1 MIFIR
6 FYLISDWFKV
16 HTASHFICLIF
27 WSLAIL
33 AVRLHLFFL
42 SLWVKKT
49 KMLSGYILVHA
60 INVSGISYFEQ
71 NVRILISKI
80 KKKKKR
86 IINKNYEQKTAQRGD
101 WQWYGWKGQ
110 VWAEIEERQ
119 IHNFTCW
126 YTSSATPNNTSRT
139 WEGRLEKK
147 WKSDEWIKVNVIK
160 WGHPASQESL
170 SI

>member
-27 WSLAIL
+27 WSLAML
-33 AVRLHLFFL
+33 AVWLHLFFL

-60 INVSGISYFEQ
+60 INVSGISYFER
-71 NVRILISKI
+71 NVRIWISKI
-80 KKKKKR
+80 KKKKER

-110 VWAEIEERQ
+110 VWAEMEERQ
-119 IHNFTCW
+119 SR
-126 YTSSATPNNTSRT
+126 YTSSATQNNTSRT

-147 WKSDEWIKVNVIK
+147 WKSDEWIKVNVVK

>member
-1 MIFIR
+1 MH
-6 FYLISDWFKV
+6 K
-16 HTASHFICLIF
+16 ASHFICLIF

-60 INVSGISYFEQ
+60 INVSGISYFER

-80 KKKKKR
+80 KKKKR

-110 VWAEIEERQ
+110 VWAEMEERQ
-119 IHNFTCW
+119 R
-126 YTSSATPNNTSRT
+126 YTSSATQNNTSRT

-147 WKSDEWIKVNVIK
+147 WKSNLARILIYLEKKSYNSVLC
-160 WGHPASQESL
+160 ASFDLE
-170 SI
+170 